1 MQEKIQINL
10 NKDEAIVLFEFLSRF
25 SNKDKLEIADQSEAR
40 VLWNIL
46 YDLEKNLVE
55 PFSEKYTEILEESRE
70 KIRDKI

>member
-46 YDLEKNLVE
+46 CDLEKKLVE